1 MLNSFISWI
10 KMLPR
15 EVGLT
20 ESDPYLNSVHFHD
33 IVIKLLLLLLF
44 YENWFV
50 VLASEEEE
58 EG

>member
-1 MLNSFISWI
+1 
-10 KMLPR
+10 MLPR